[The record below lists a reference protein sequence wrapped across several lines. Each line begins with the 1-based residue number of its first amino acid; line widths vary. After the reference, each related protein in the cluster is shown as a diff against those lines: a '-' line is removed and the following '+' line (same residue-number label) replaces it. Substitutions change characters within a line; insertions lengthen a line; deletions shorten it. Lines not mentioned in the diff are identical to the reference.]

1 MVHGYNTFNYT
12 YSKFSFKKKKAVA
25 TEANPQQYTHTHRHT
40 FSSASFKFTQEFQGA
55 EVNSSHFTL
64 TLIWQKKL
72 LCLHVRVGGES
83 FKKKRCQQNVKM
95 AHK

>member
-1 MVHGYNTFNYT
+1 MAAIHLTTHTV
-12 YSKFSFKKKKAVA
+12 SFHLKKKKLL
-25 TEANPQQYTHTHRHT
+25 QQKLTHNNTHTHRHT

>member
-1 MVHGYNTFNYT
+1 MATIHLTTHTV
-12 YSKFSFKKKKAVA
+12 SFHLKKKKAVA

-72 LCLHVRVGGES
+72 LCLHVRVGGEAL
-83 FKKKRCQQNVKM
+83 KKKRCQQNVKM